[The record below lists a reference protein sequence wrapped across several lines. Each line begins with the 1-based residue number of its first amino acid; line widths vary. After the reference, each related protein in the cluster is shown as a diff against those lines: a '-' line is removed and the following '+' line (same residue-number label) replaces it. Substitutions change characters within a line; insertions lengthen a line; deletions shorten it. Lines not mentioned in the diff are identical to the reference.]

1 MDLFSD
7 SIDGMELD
15 VIKNKIRDVYAKLL
29 SEYFKKQFPGAS
41 EEDIDAFI
49 EENAMEFDGE
59 SEESEE
65 VDEILSML
73 DDLLDDGEELSPVDS
88 SGKAPEYN
96 GTELKSK
103 SKEVTT
109 APEGKY
115 SGDISGGMMTPS
127 DNNVK
132 IQTSKVKD
140 PTGQSKTSKTHER
153 PNIVADETVKAILDK
168 YRAELMAWVN
178 KRNKEFGVR
187 L

>member
-7 SIDGMELD
+7 SIDDMELD
-15 VIKNKIRDVYAKLL
+15 IIKGKIRDVYNKLL
-29 SEYFKKQFPGAS
+29 TEYYKKEYPGYLEEDLNAFIESNAMEFEGAS
-41 EEDIDAFI
+41 EE
-49 EENAMEFDGE
+49 E
-59 SEESEE
+59 SEINLLMEE
-65 VDEILSML
+65 L
-73 DDLLDDGEELSPVDS
+73 DALLDDGEELSPVDS
-88 SGKAPEYN
+88 SGKAPEYD
-96 GTELKSK
+96 GTELKAK
-103 SKEVTT
+103 SKESTT

-115 SGDISGGMMTPS
+115 SGDILGGMMTPS

-132 IQTSKVKD
+132 IKTSKVED

-153 PNIVADETVKAILDK
+153 PNIVADESVKAILDK

>member
-7 SIDGMELD
+7 SIDDMELD
-15 VIKNKIRDVYAKLL
+15 IIKGKIRDVYNKLL
-29 SEYFKKQFPGAS
+29 TEYYKKEYPGYLEEDLNAFIESNAMEFEGAS
-41 EEDIDAFI
+41 EE
-49 EENAMEFDGE
+49 E
-59 SEESEE
+59 SEINLLMEE
-65 VDEILSML
+65 L
-73 DDLLDDGEELSPVDS
+73 DALLDDGEELSPVDS
-88 SGKAPEYN
+88 SGKAPEYD
-96 GTELKSK
+96 GTELKAK
-103 SKEVTT
+103 SKESTT
-109 APEGKY
+109 APEGQY
-115 SGDISGGMMTPS
+115 SGDILGGMMTPS

-132 IQTSKVKD
+132 IKTSKVED